1 MHLFSNP
8 WLWGAIALSLLLQV
22 AVVNLDFLKLAFGT
36 LPLAFDQW
44 LLCAAI
50 ASVLLWCGELR
61 KLASRVFGRGKGGCA
76 SCPFDSFGSHERAL
90 RQR

>member
-61 KLASRVFGRGKGGCA
+61 KLASRVLSRGKGGCA